1 MMCKTKPA
9 LSQFLN
15 ALKINALSF
24 IHSRQVV
31 LLYRILPNALPF
43 VHTSYMDSPYIKLR
57 NFLNA
62 DKNIV
67 HTVHTTSQMGFQ
79 QSGA

>member
-43 VHTSYMDSPYIKLR
+43 VHTSYMDSPYIKL
-57 NFLNA
+57 
-62 DKNIV
+62 
-67 HTVHTTSQMGFQ
+67 
-79 QSGA
+79 